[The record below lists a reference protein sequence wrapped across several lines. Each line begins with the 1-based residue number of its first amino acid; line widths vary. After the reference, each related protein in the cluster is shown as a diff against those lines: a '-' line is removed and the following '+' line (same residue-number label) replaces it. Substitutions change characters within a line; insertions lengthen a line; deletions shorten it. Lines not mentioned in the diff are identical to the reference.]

1 MYELAS
7 KEIVD
12 LFLGDKRVNSESDDK
27 FESNG
32 YTMPY
37 MTHSDINAL
46 APIFGITNIEIVSDY
61 NRLNKMAWLIEQCYK
76 LNKENKLLNKENKL
90 LKYFLDVTR
99 YIPNKREETSIY
111 TNEELKKETLKEVEA
126 YFNHINNILNFS
138 DKKLIYLNKKYKI
151 IDLIEDSQVTHDI
164 DKHIN
169 FDYVRNFPFRL
180 KDNLEDENYDTVIT
194 QSRTLLEE
202 VYIHILEYSNKD
214 YNSAK
219 GNLQKLNS
227 MVKTELKM
235 KNNRDYDKRINE
247 LLSGLN
253 KINDAIGKMRNEN
266 SDSHGVGSKRI
277 NINRR
282 EAKLVMNSAITICD
296 YILEIFEDNK
306 NNNKI

>member
-46 APIFGITNIEIVSDY
+46 APIFGITNIENVSDY

-76 LNKENKLLNKENKL
+76 LNKENKL

-169 FDYVRNFPFRL
+169 
-180 KDNLEDENYDTVIT
+180 
-194 QSRTLLEE
+194 
-202 VYIHILEYSNKD
+202 
-214 YNSAK
+214 
-219 GNLQKLNS
+219 
-227 MVKTELKM
+227 
-235 KNNRDYDKRINE
+235 
-247 LLSGLN
+247 
-253 KINDAIGKMRNEN
+253 
-266 SDSHGVGSKRI
+266 
-277 NINRR
+277 
-282 EAKLVMNSAITICD
+282 
-296 YILEIFEDNK
+296 
-306 NNNKI
+306 

>member
-1 MYELAS
+1 MAS

-46 APIFGITNIEIVSDY
+46 APIFGITNIENVSDY

-76 LNKENKLLNKENKL
+76 LNKENKL

>member
-46 APIFGITNIEIVSDY
+46 APIFGITNIENVSDY

-76 LNKENKLLNKENKL
+76 LNKENKL

-296 YILEIFEDNK
+296 YILEIFE
-306 NNNKI
+306 

>member
-46 APIFGITNIEIVSDY
+46 APIFGITNIENVSDY

-76 LNKENKLLNKENKL
+76 LNKENKL

-214 YNSAK
+214 YSSAK

-282 EAKLVMNSAITICD
+282 EAKLVMNSAIIICD

>member
-46 APIFGITNIEIVSDY
+46 APIFGITNIENVSDY

-76 LNKENKLLNKENKL
+76 LNKENKL

-138 DKKLIYLNKKYKI
+138 DKKLIYLNNKYKI

>member
-46 APIFGITNIEIVSDY
+46 APIFGITNIENVSDY

-76 LNKENKLLNKENKL
+76 LNKENKL

-151 IDLIEDSQVTHDI
+151 IDLIEDTQVTHDI

>member
-76 LNKENKLLNKENKL
+76 LNKENKL

>member
-76 LNKENKLLNKENKL
+76 LNKENKL

-169 FDYVRNFPFRL
+169 FDYVRNFPSRL

>member
-1 MYELAS
+1 M
-7 KEIVD
+7 D

-76 LNKENKLLNKENKL
+76 LNKENKL

>member
-27 FESNG
+27 FEPNG

-46 APIFGITNIEIVSDY
+46 APIFGITNIENVSDY

-76 LNKENKLLNKENKL
+76 LNKENKL

-214 YNSAK
+214 YSSAK

-253 KINDAIGKMRNEN
+253 KINDAIRKMRNEN

-282 EAKLVMNSAITICD
+282 EAKLVMNSAIIICD

>member
-46 APIFGITNIEIVSDY
+46 APIFGITNIENVSDY

-76 LNKENKLLNKENKL
+76 LNKENKL

-180 KDNLEDENYDTVIT
+180 EDNLEDENYDTVIT

-282 EAKLVMNSAITICD
+282 EAKLVMNSAIIICD

>member
-76 LNKENKLLNKENKL
+76 LNKENKL

-214 YNSAK
+214 YNSTK

>member
-27 FESNG
+27 FEPNG

-46 APIFGITNIEIVSDY
+46 APIFGITNIENVSDY

-76 LNKENKLLNKENKL
+76 LNKENKL

-214 YNSAK
+214 YSSAK

-282 EAKLVMNSAITICD
+282 EAKLVMNSAIIICD

>member
-1 MYELAS
+1 
-7 KEIVD
+7 
-12 LFLGDKRVNSESDDK
+12 
-27 FESNG
+27 
-32 YTMPY
+32 
-37 MTHSDINAL
+37 
-46 APIFGITNIEIVSDY
+46 
-61 NRLNKMAWLIEQCYK
+61 
-76 LNKENKLLNKENKL
+76 
-90 LKYFLDVTR
+90 
-99 YIPNKREETSIY
+99 
-111 TNEELKKETLKEVEA
+111 
-126 YFNHINNILNFS
+126 
-138 DKKLIYLNKKYKI
+138 
-151 IDLIEDSQVTHDI
+151 
-164 DKHIN
+164 
-169 FDYVRNFPFRL
+169 
-180 KDNLEDENYDTVIT
+180 
-194 QSRTLLEE
+194 
-202 VYIHILEYSNKD
+202 

-282 EAKLVMNSAITICD
+282 EAKLVMNSAIIICD

>member
-37 MTHSDINAL
+37 MTHSDINAI
-46 APIFGITNIEIVSDY
+46 APIFGITNIENVSDY

-76 LNKENKLLNKENKL
+76 LNKENKL

-214 YNSAK
+214 YSSAK

-282 EAKLVMNSAITICD
+282 EAKLVMNSAIIICD

>member
-76 LNKENKLLNKENKL
+76 LNKENKLL
-90 LKYFLDVTR
+90 KYFLDVTR

-138 DKKLIYLNKKYKI
+138 GKKLIYLNKKYKI

>member
-76 LNKENKLLNKENKL
+76 LNKENKL

-202 VYIHILEYSNKD
+202 VHIHILEYSNKD

>member
-12 LFLGDKRVNSESDDK
+12 LFLSDKRVNSESGDK
-27 FESNG
+27 FESNE
-32 YTMPY
+32 YIMPY

-46 APIFGITNIEIVSDY
+46 APIFGITNIENVSDY

-76 LNKENKLLNKENKL
+76 LNKKNKL
-90 LKYFLDVTR
+90 LKYFLDVSR

-138 DKKLIYLNKKYKI
+138 DKKLIYLNEKYKI

-214 YNSAK
+214 YSSAK

-235 KNNRDYDKRINE
+235 KNNRDYDKRIIE

-277 NINRR
+277 NINRVR
-282 EAKLVMNSAITICD
+282 PN
-296 YILEIFEDNK
+296 
-306 NNNKI
+306 

>member
-46 APIFGITNIEIVSDY
+46 APIFGITNIENVSDY

-76 LNKENKLLNKENKL
+76 LNKENKL

-194 QSRTLLEE
+194 QSRTSLEE

-214 YNSAK
+214 YSSAK

-282 EAKLVMNSAITICD
+282 EAKLVMNSAIIICD

>member
-1 MYELAS
+1 
-7 KEIVD
+7 
-12 LFLGDKRVNSESDDK
+12 
-27 FESNG
+27 
-32 YTMPY
+32 
-37 MTHSDINAL
+37 
-46 APIFGITNIEIVSDY
+46 
-61 NRLNKMAWLIEQCYK
+61 
-76 LNKENKLLNKENKL
+76 
-90 LKYFLDVTR
+90 
-99 YIPNKREETSIY
+99 
-111 TNEELKKETLKEVEA
+111 
-126 YFNHINNILNFS
+126 
-138 DKKLIYLNKKYKI
+138 KKLIYLNKKYKI

>member
-46 APIFGITNIEIVSDY
+46 ATIFGITNIEIVSDY

-76 LNKENKLLNKENKL
+76 LNKENKL

>member
-76 LNKENKLLNKENKL
+76 LNKENKLL
-90 LKYFLDVTR
+90 KYFLDVTR

-138 DKKLIYLNKKYKI
+138 VKKLIYLNKKYKI

>member
-46 APIFGITNIEIVSDY
+46 APIFGITNIENVSDY

-76 LNKENKLLNKENKL
+76 LNKENKL

-306 NNNKI
+306 K

>member
-46 APIFGITNIEIVSDY
+46 APIFGITNIENVSDY

-76 LNKENKLLNKENKL
+76 LNKENKL

-138 DKKLIYLNKKYKI
+138 DKKLIFLNKKYKI

-282 EAKLVMNSAITICD
+282 EAKLVMNSAIIICD

>member
-76 LNKENKLLNKENKL
+76 LNKENKLL
-90 LKYFLDVTR
+90 KYFLDVTR

-138 DKKLIYLNKKYKI
+138 DKKLIYLNNKYKI

>member
-1 MYELAS
+1 M
-7 KEIVD
+7 D

-46 APIFGITNIEIVSDY
+46 APIFGITNIENVSDY

-76 LNKENKLLNKENKL
+76 LNKENKL

-282 EAKLVMNSAITICD
+282 EAKLVMNSAIIICD

>member
-46 APIFGITNIEIVSDY
+46 APIFGITNIENVSDY

-76 LNKENKLLNKENKL
+76 LNKENKL

-282 EAKLVMNSAITICD
+282 EAKLVMNSAIIICD